1 MKTTEIKNGSEINRL
16 HEEFKECGKNAKL
29 WKRKCCL
36 LLPEIDKNLV
46 WHTKGFSSIYE
57 YAAKLAALSRWDVNE
72 SLRVFRKI
80 EDKPALKQ
88 VATEKG
94 IHAVRAVVN
103 IATQDTDEYWAKKAD
118 SMSKNEL
125 EMFVREVKN
134 FNEDRSQYDGS
145 TQDAIKFNEDCLKK
159 EQFKTVIMQ
168 LKSEVLAKLE
178 KLKNTDWNQL
188 MEKFLEMHE
197 ENLENN
203 KPQKV
208 QNANRYVPRKI
219 KNHVL
224 KRSSG
229 RCEFPNCN
237 KQYKHLHHTERF
249 SINKSHD
256 PDKIIALCKS
266 HHGIAHQGLINNE
279 NMQTRF
285 WHIATEVNPVNPH
298 GFIDEKVQFHRR
310 I

>member
-88 VATEKG
+88 VVMEKG

-103 IATQDTDEYWAKKAD
+103 IATEDTDEYWAKKAD
-118 SMSKNEL
+118 RMSKNEL
-125 EMFVREVKN
+125 EVFVRELKSQEMIVIKN
-134 FNEDRSQYDGS
+134 DQKHSVQIQETINFDNQCPK
-145 TQDAIKFNEDCLKK
+145 Q

-168 LKSEVLAKLE
+168 LKPEVLAKLE
-178 KLKNTDWNQL
+178 RLKNTDWNKL
-188 MEKFLEMHE
+188 MEKFLELHE
-197 ENLENN
+197 KDLESN
-203 KPQKV
+203 KPEKV
-208 QNANRYVPRKI
+208 QNANRYVP
-219 KNHVL
+219 
-224 KRSSG
+224 S
-229 RCEFPNCN
+229 
-237 KQYKHLHHTERF
+237 
-249 SINKSHD
+249 
-256 PDKIIALCKS
+256 KS
-266 HHGIAHQGLINNE
+266 HHDLAHQGLINNE
-279 NMQTRF
+279 NIQTRF
-285 WHIATEVNPVNPH
+285 WQIATEVNPENPNR
-298 GFIDEKVQFHRR
+298 FIDEKVQFHRR